1 MSTQFDSTGP
11 CLDELVFVEQASDR
25 IRRALND
32 VPERAR
38 QAFLLHR
45 LEGLSYEKIAELL
58 GVTTRTVER
67 DVAAVIAHLK
77 RTLFTSEGS

>member
-1 MSTQFDSTGP
+1 MRAPFDNTGP

-25 IRRALND
+25 IRRALNE
-32 VPERAR
+32 VPARAR

-45 LEGLSYEKIAELL
+45 LEKLPYDRIAEQLE
-58 GVTTRTVER
+58 VTPRTVEH

-77 RTLFTSEGS
+77 RTLFANEGS